1 MNNNVSPG
9 RLVSSMRA
17 TVIGSAVV
25 GIVLRLIALLWPG
38 ATLLTI
44 AFFFGVSLIIA
55 GLFRIFLGFSA
66 NSLPSRTRW
75 LLGILGAV
83 VVIAGIICLADPA
96 GTLVF
101 LAVLIGIAW
110 IFNGVHDLMSG
121 FAGVT
126 GGPRWMAIVAGV
138 ISIIAGIVVFTLPG
152 LAIATFVT
160 VGAILLIVVSLAT
173 LFALPRRSAVG

>member
-25 GIVLRLIALLWPG
+25 GIVLGLIALLWPG

-75 LLGILGAV
+75 LLGILGAL